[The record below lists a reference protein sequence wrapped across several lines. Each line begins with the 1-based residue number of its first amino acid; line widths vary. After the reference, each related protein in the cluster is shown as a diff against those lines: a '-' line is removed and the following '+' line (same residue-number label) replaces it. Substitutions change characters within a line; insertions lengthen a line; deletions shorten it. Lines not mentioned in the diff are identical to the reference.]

1 MPLST
6 AGSLGPA
13 FATARPVGLAVRPA
27 IYPCALLTIANRDEC
42 TFELLRYN
50 LGGNRPSQ
58 TDPLT
63 RSPARIHGFGVRQ
76 PTIQG
81 WYFTDDSL
89 DPDEPRSKSPI
100 YATHIKS
107 ITNIRLQ

>member
-13 FATARPVGLAVRPA
+13 FATARPVGLAVKHPST
-27 IYPCALLTIANRDEC
+27 LTLYRMIANHAEG

-58 TDPLT
+58 TDPLS
-63 RSPARIHGFGVRQ
+63 RSSPRIHGNGLDVQILKGGISLVASLMPDDTRSRA
-76 PTIQG
+76 PT
-81 WYFTDDSL
+81 YS
-89 DPDEPRSKSPI
+89 
-100 YATHIKS
+100 THERP
-107 ITNIRLQ
+107 NANDRLQ